1 MALGHAISHCI
12 KFPITL
18 PILRPWEQ
26 LDGPIQ
32 WPSSSGQF
40 AWSTTNRAARTEPA
54 PPSTSP
60 PPPPSSCASP
70 RGVWA
75 GGGGLGIPQVL
86 LGISS
91 LPLPSRFWNPSRLLA
106 ATQPTWQERSEFDER
121 MDKEEPFFVHF
132 VFSFD
137 ASSSLHSVIAIHLF
151 CIIFSCILSP
161 SFLNQL
167 LSKLTKSSLV
177 NHSLN
182 ETIFT
187 VSVITLLVPLWT
199 FLLLLYAFRDA
210 GKQNCANYCDVLHLK
225 FFLQHDLSFKG
236 FQLPEAGL
244 LNYKVF
250 LHYWLRL

>member
-1 MALGHAISHCI
+1 
-12 KFPITL
+12 
-18 PILRPWEQ
+18 
-26 LDGPIQ
+26 
-32 WPSSSGQF
+32 
-40 AWSTTNRAARTEPA
+40 
-54 PPSTSP
+54 
-60 PPPPSSCASP
+60 
-70 RGVWA
+70 
-75 GGGGLGIPQVL
+75 
-86 LGISS
+86 
-91 LPLPSRFWNPSRLLA
+91 
-106 ATQPTWQERSEFDER
+106 
-121 MDKEEPFFVHF
+121 MDKEEPLFVHF

-182 ETIFT
+182 EIIFT
-187 VSVITLLVPLWT
+187 VSVITLLVLLWT
-199 FLLLLYAFRDA
+199 FLLLLYAFQDA
-210 GKQNCANYCDVLHLK
+210 GKQNCANYCDVLHLE

-250 LHYWLRL
+250 SITDSDCSFFEYNRDTEATITELQQVASFSSVPDATFFLS